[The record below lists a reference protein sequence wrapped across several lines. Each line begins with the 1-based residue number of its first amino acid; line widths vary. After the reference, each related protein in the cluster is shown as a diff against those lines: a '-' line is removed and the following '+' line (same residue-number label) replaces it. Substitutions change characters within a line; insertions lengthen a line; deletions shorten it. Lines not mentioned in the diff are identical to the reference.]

1 MDVPNIFNSLKK
13 CVEVSSNKIE
23 EQKEKAEVKRKED
36 NQKIIQVIEPKTKN
50 KKRSG
55 NRI

>member
-1 MDVPNIFNSLKK
+1 MWFNQKFMDVPNIFNSLKK

-36 NQKIIQVIEPKTKN
+36 NQKII
-50 KKRSG
+50 
-55 NRI
+55 